1 MIPAAFEYERAESA
15 AHAVELL
22 GRGDG
27 EAKLLAGGHS
37 LLPLMKL
44 RVLRPSLLVD
54 VGRVAEL
61 AYVRDGGDHVAVGAG
76 TRHAVLERDALLR
89 AHCGIVPHAA
99 SLVGDP
105 QVRHR
110 GTLGGALAHGD
121 PAGDLPAVALALD
134 AELTALGPAGTRT
147 IAAREFFLGPF
158 TTALAPDEVLTEVRF
173 PKLRPGEQWSYR
185 KLNRRALDWA
195 TVAAAVVVVRGEDGR
210 VREPRV
216 ALASMGPAPLRASAV
231 ERELEG
237 SGADGVAAAAERAA
251 DDADPPGD
259 TSASPE
265 LRRHL
270 ARVLVRRGLEEAL
283 AR

>member
-1 MIPAAFEYERAESA
+1 VIPAPFEYERAESA

-22 GRGDG
+22 GRGD

-54 VGRVAEL
+54 VARVREL
-61 AYVRDGGDHVAVGAG
+61 AYVRDGGDHVAVGAA
-76 TRHAVLERDALLR
+76 TRHADVERAGLLR
-89 AHCGIVPHAA
+89 EHCGILAHAA

-110 GTLGGALAHGD
+110 GTIGGALAHGD
-121 PAGDLPAVALALD
+121 PAADLPTVAVALD
-134 AELTALGPAGTRT
+134 AELTVLGGGGERT
-147 IAAREFFLGPF
+147 LAAPEFFLGPF
-158 TTALAPDEVLTEVRF
+158 TTALAPDEVLTEVRV
-173 PKLRPGEQWSYR
+173 PKLRRDEGWSYL

-195 TVAAAVVVVRGEDGR
+195 TVGAAAVVRRDGEGR
-210 VREPRV
+210 LREPRV
-216 ALASMGPAPLRASAV
+216 ALTSMGPVPLRAAAV

-237 SGADGVAAAAERAA
+237 AGADAVAAAAERAA

-259 TSASPE
+259 LSASAE
-265 LRRHL
+265 FRRYL
-270 ARVLVRRGLEEAL
+270 ARVLVRRALEQAVE
-283 AR
+283 R

>member
-1 MIPAAFEYERAESA
+1 VIPAPFEYERAESA

-22 GRGDG
+22 GRGD

-54 VGRVAEL
+54 VARVREL
-61 AYVRDGGDHVAVGAG
+61 AYVRDGGDHVAVGAA
-76 TRHAVLERDALLR
+76 TRHADVERAGLLR
-89 AHCGIVPHAA
+89 EHCGILAHAA

-110 GTLGGALAHGD
+110 GTIGGALAHGD
-121 PAGDLPAVALALD
+121 PAADLPTVAVALD
-134 AELTALGPAGTRT
+134 AELTVLGGGGERT
-147 IAAREFFLGPF
+147 LAAPEFFLGPF
-158 TTALAPDEVLTEVRF
+158 TTALAPDEVLTEVRV
-173 PKLRPGEQWSYR
+173 PKLRRDEGWSYL

-195 TVAAAVVVVRGEDGR
+195 TVGAAAVVRRDGEGR
-210 VREPRV
+210 LREPRV
-216 ALASMGPAPLRASAV
+216 ALTSMGPVPLRAAAV

-237 SGADGVAAAAERAA
+237 AGADAVAGAAERAA

-259 TSASPE
+259 LSASAE
-265 LRRHL
+265 FRRYL
-270 ARVLVRRGLEEAL
+270 ARVLVRRALEQAVE
-283 AR
+283 R